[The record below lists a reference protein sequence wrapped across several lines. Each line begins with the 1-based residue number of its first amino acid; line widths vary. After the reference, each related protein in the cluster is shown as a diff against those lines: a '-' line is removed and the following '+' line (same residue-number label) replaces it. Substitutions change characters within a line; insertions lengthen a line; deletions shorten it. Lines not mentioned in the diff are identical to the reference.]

1 MARIRK
7 RDLVN
12 IFFRS
17 FFIQAAWSYERMLG
31 LGFCYCLIPIARR
44 LFKDRKKQAA
54 FLKRHLDFFNSHPY
68 MANYSLGA
76 VANIE
81 QQAILKNWDD
91 IRPVE
96 VFKKR
101 VIGPLGSIG
110 DTLFWQLLLPFFGAL
125 GVLMLIGFKTW
136 GALFFLLF
144 YNFFHLFI
152 RFRGL
157 VKSYKKGFDIY
168 FTRKEYEEAQR
179 KAAEYLD
186 RAGIVLTPE
195 EKKRIEVADFGLGN
209 LYNIG
214 LQIFVYVNNERYCA
228 KELVLFP
235 RQTCPEHLHPDIDGK
250 PGKQETFRCR
260 WGTVY
265 PASICDAAWVNL
277 PVRPRGR

>member
-157 VKSYKKGFDIY
+157 VKSYKKGFDIIRDLSLRGTKKY
-168 FTRKEYEEAQR
+168 FISLQYTFSGI
-179 KAAEYLD
+179 L
-186 RAGIVLTPE
+186 GVGIIVLLSRINQIEYAVSGKAVFLISLLFSFLMVRRQKISIDFQIIIAIISSLLVGLMLTP
-195 EKKRIEVADFGLGN
+195 
-209 LYNIG
+209 
-214 LQIFVYVNNERYCA
+214 
-228 KELVLFP
+228 
-235 RQTCPEHLHPDIDGK
+235 
-250 PGKQETFRCR
+250 
-260 WGTVY
+260 
-265 PASICDAAWVNL
+265 
-277 PVRPRGR
+277 